1 MFCVEINK
9 DKKMIDDNLPKPLTT
24 GSLDD
29 LLVASNGAEQ
39 DYNVFVGH
47 NLGERVFLL
56 QVPMKE
62 FFKISEV
69 ANEQFREGIEVSQR
83 KLDQV
88 HAQKL
93 AVYILKGL
101 ISSAIHF
108 REIQKQPPIPA
119 LNKIQEELGRQPYL
133 SLQPLVA
140 NIRGIG
146 HRGGFLRAERVIS
159 KDDLST
165 ACFKV
170 YLAQNNILWVV
181 DGQHRREGM
190 RIVFDFL
197 DALLR
202 HHVYPKKKGIYAPLD
217 DHIDLTPEELQA
229 WQAVSESSR
238 TFASVSVEV
247 HLGLDIDE
255 ERQLFHDLN
264 NLGKK
269 VDKNLALKFDSS
281 NPINLFIKEQIIEQL
296 DIKVSEVEQKDW
308 SKDDGSILLKDMSA
322 INAILFL
329 NKTNISTATP
339 DVKDKFSV
347 AKQFWESIKA
357 IDGFGEEKGKERTV
371 AMQPVVLKAL
381 AKLVYDFKFGRK
393 LSEKSDSY
401 YHILLEGIS
410 TLDFSHSNKIWQYY
424 EMSEDERKKLF
435 PGADSYLPNEESG
448 NRDLGSL
455 NAGLMRFG
463 AKHNDIYP
471 VIGDMIRYQLKLP
484 SRHSPANSALFK

>member
-1 MFCVEINK
+1 ML
-9 DKKMIDDNLPKPLTT
+9 DDNLPQPLTT

-29 LLVASNGAEQ
+29 LLVASNGNEQ
-39 DYNVFVGH
+39 DYNVFIGH
-47 NLGERVFLL
+47 NLGERVFQL

-83 KLDQV
+83 KLDQA

-108 REIQKQPPIPA
+108 RELQKLPAIPA
-119 LNKIQEELGRQPYL
+119 LNAIQEELGRQPYL

-146 HRGGFLRAERVIS
+146 HRGGLLRAERVIS

-165 ACFKV
+165 ACFKI

-190 RIVFDFL
+190 RIVFEFL
-197 DALLR
+197 DSVIR
-202 HHVYPKKKGIYAPLD
+202 HHAYPKKKGIYAPLD
-217 DHIDLTPEELQA
+217 GHIDLSAEELQA
-229 WQAVSESSR
+229 WQTVSESSR

-269 VDKNLALKFDSS
+269 VDRNLALKFDSS
-281 NPINLFIKEQIIEQL
+281 NPINLFIKEKLIDQL
-296 DIKVSEVEQKDW
+296 DIKVSEIEQKDW
-308 SKDDGSILLKDMSA
+308 AKDDGSILLKDMSA

-329 NKTNISTATP
+329 NRTNISTATP
-339 DVKDKFSV
+339 EVKDKFKV
-347 AKQFWESIKA
+347 ATQFWESVKSIEN
-357 IDGFGEEKGKERTV
+357 FGEDRGKEKTV

-393 LSEKSDSY
+393 LTENSEAY
-401 YHILLEGIS
+401 YQTLLEGIS
-410 TLDFSHSNKIWQYY
+410 NFDFSHSNKIWQYY
-424 EMSEDERKKLF
+424 EMSKEVREALF
-435 PGADSYLPNEESG
+435 PGAKNYLPEEESG
-448 NRDLGSL
+448 NRDIGSI

-463 AKHNDIYP
+463 SKHNDIYP
-471 VIGDMIRYQLKLP
+471 IIGDMIRYQLNLP
-484 SRHSPANSALFK
+484 SRHNPVNNNLFVKD

>member
-1 MFCVEINK
+1 
-9 DKKMIDDNLPKPLTT
+9 MIDDNLPKPLTT

-29 LLVASNGAEQ
+29 LLTASSGSEQ
-39 DYNVFVGH
+39 DYNVFIGH

-62 FFKISEV
+62 FYNISEV
-69 ANEQFREGIEVSQR
+69 ANEQFRDGIEISQR

-101 ISSAIHF
+101 VASAIYL
-108 REIQKQPPIPA
+108 REVSKKSPIPT
-119 LNKIQEELGRQPYL
+119 LNLIQEELGRQPYL
-133 SLQPLVA
+133 SIQPLVA

-146 HRGGFLRAERVIS
+146 ERGGSLRAERVLS

-170 YLAQNNILWVV
+170 YLAQNNILWVI

-190 RIVFDFL
+190 RIVFEFL
-197 DALLR
+197 DYIIR
-202 HHVYPKKKGIYAPLD
+202 HHAYPKKKGIYAPLD
-217 DHIDLTPEELQA
+217 GHIDLTPEELQA
-229 WQAVSESSR
+229 WQTVSESSR

-247 HLGLDIDE
+247 HLGLNIEE

-281 NPINLFIKEQIIEQL
+281 NPINLFIKEQISERL
-296 DIKVSEVEQKDW
+296 DIKMSEVEQKDW

-339 DVKDKFSV
+339 EVKEKFPV
-347 AKQFWESIKA
+347 AKQFWESIKS
-357 IDGFGEEKGKERTV
+357 IDHFGDDAAKEKTV

-381 AKLVYDFKFGRK
+381 AKLVYDFKFSKK
-393 LSEKSDSY
+393 LLPKSEIY
-401 YHILLEGIS
+401 YQTLLEGIS
-410 TLDFSHSNKIWQYY
+410 TLDFSHSNPIWQYY
-424 EMSEDERKKLF
+424 EMSEEKRSALF
-435 PGADSYLPNEESG
+435 PGANLYLPNEESG
-448 NRDLGSL
+448 NRDIGSL
-455 NAGLMRFG
+455 NANLMRFG
-463 AKHNDIYP
+463 SKHNDIYP
-471 VIGDMIRYQLKLP
+471 IIGDMIRYQLKLP
-484 SRHSPANSALFK
+484 SRHTSVNSELFE